1 MMRLRLN
8 APGGDGSRLASYAEL
23 RRTPRIRC
31 VAAAFPAAIA
41 ATCLA
46 AVAIADGTGASFRAP
61 IRC

>member
-23 RRTPRIRC
+23 RRTLRIRC

-46 AVAIADGTGASFRAP
+46 AAT
-61 IRC
+61 